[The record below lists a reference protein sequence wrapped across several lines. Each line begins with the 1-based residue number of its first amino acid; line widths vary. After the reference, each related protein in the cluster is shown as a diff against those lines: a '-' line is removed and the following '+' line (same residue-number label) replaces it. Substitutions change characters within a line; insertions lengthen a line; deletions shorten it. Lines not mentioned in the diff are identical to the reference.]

1 MFRVVRGDVQTTTG
15 HNANQIRFETAMDP
29 TAATSAAVKK
39 TLVRQFLSDRDKWRL
54 NYLGSMLQS
63 RGQAFY
69 AGKETA
75 LVTSL
80 IDILCS
86 S

>member
-39 TLVRQFLSDRDKWRL
+39 TLVSQVPSVPDRDKWSL
-54 NYLGSMLQS
+54 NY
-63 RGQAFY
+63 
-69 AGKETA
+69 
-75 LVTSL
+75 
-80 IDILCS
+80 
-86 S
+86 